1 MGEKDRV
8 MQQETEMMTLLA
20 QGDAKAWL
28 SQHGVEKCDSQEL
41 LSDISDSLEN
51 STYKNAIESE
61 ILSRNASPSIL
72 KDFHLQISTFLADKK
87 LLEEAKGRLYE
98 ELTLTRIKPNSQ
110 SIVINP

>member
-8 MQQETEMMTLLA
+8 MPQETEMVTLLA
-20 QGDAKAWL
+20 QEDAKAWL
-28 SQHGVEKCDSQEL
+28 SQLGSEKGTDQEL
-41 LSDISDSLEN
+41 LSDISESLEN

-72 KDFHLQISTFLADKK
+72 KDFHLQISNFLADKK
-87 LLEEAKGRLYE
+87 LLEETKGRLYE